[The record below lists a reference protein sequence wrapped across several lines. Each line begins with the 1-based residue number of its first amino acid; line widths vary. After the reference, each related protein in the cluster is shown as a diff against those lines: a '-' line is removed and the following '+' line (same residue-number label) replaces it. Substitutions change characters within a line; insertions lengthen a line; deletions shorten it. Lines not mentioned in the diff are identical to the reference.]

1 VRVRVLATSAGV
13 SRCAAEILG
22 QAVRAEPGLTLGL
35 ATGRTMVPFYAA
47 LARRHARGDLDLSRV
62 RGFNLDELLL
72 PPDHPASFHT
82 FMAEHV
88 WGRTG
93 LRRERCDIPD
103 PTAQPA
109 AECRRYDRAVAAA
122 GGLDLVFL
130 GVGADGH
137 VAYNLPG
144 DAREEAHVVQVPA
157 SVADTL
163 RVPAA
168 FRPLS
173 AITLGLGPLRRAG
186 HLVVLATTAEKA
198 RAVRALVHGPDLAAW
213 PCSLLHRHPRLDV
226 LLTPA
231 AAQSVRRPEQTLA
244 AWP

>member
-1 VRVRVLATSAGV
+1 MRVRTLATAAGV
-13 SRCAAEILG
+13 ARCAAEILSR
-22 QAVRAEPGLTLGL
+22 AVRREPELTLGL

-47 LARRHARGDLDLSRV
+47 LARRHARGDLALFRA

-82 FMAEHV
+82 FMEEHA

-93 LRRERCDIPD
+93 LVRERCDIPD
-103 PTAQPA
+103 PTAEPE

-144 DAREEAHVVQVPA
+144 EAREEAHVVQVPGA
-157 SVADTL
+157 VADTL
-163 RVPAA
+163 RVPAS
-168 FRPLS
+168 FRPLR
-173 AITLGLGPLRRAG
+173 AITLGLGPLRRSP
-186 HLVVLATTAEKA
+186 HVVFLATTAEKA
-198 RAVRALVHGPDLAAW
+198 RAVRALVHGPDVPAW

-231 AAQSVRRPEQTLA
+231 AAQSLRRPEQTLT